1 MSTVLIYWIS
11 IFKKNNWN
19 IY

>member
-1 MSTVLIYWIS
+1 MLTVLIYWTS

-19 IY
+19 I